1 MKEVYMKG
9 KTKRAIIIA
18 TAIVAILVITRIAT
32 VAISTS
38 SNKDKEQ
45 DLSKVKNFVNIIVVG
60 TKVKKGDIQ
69 KYITL
74 SGDIR
79 GISEAQVFPDVP
91 GKVEKISF
99 AEGQY
104 VKKDEPIMYIDR
116 SLVGYQYNLSP
127 VRAPIDGRV
136 GSINVSE
143 GQFVSQTTPVAVVVN
158 NRIVEIILLLPE
170 KYVNQVKRG
179 SKAIVEVPSLE
190 NEKFIG
196 YVYSSDLII
205 DRGTRTLKVR
215 IRVDNPSGKLI
226 SGMYANVKIPVETEY
241 NTTYVP
247 ITSIREIEGKTFV
260 YVLSETNIG
269 NEKLYYVSLRN
280 VLTSVSDGEKIGVK
294 GVNENEIVVSLG
306 AEYLKDGII
315 VRAIIQ

>member
-1 MKEVYMKG
+1 MKG
-9 KTKRAIIIA
+9 KTKKAIIII
-18 TAIVAILVITRIAT
+18 TALIVILVIARIAI
-32 VAISTS
+32 VVVS
-38 SNKDKEQ
+38 SNKDNKK
-45 DLSKVKNFVNIIVVG
+45 DFSKIKNFVNITVVG

-74 SGDIR
+74 SGDIK

-91 GKVEKISF
+91 GKVAKISVV
-99 AEGQY
+99 EGQY
-104 VKKDEPIMYIDR
+104 VKKNEPIMYIDR

-143 GQFVSQTTPVAVVVN
+143 GQFVSQTTPVAVVVD
-158 NRIVEIILLLPE
+158 NRIMEIILLLPE
-170 KYVNQVKRG
+170 SYISQIKRG
-179 SKAIVEVPSLE
+179 AKTIVEVPSLD

-196 YVYSSDLII
+196 YVYSSDLVI
-205 DRGTRTLKVR
+205 DRGTRTLK
-215 IRVDNPSGKLI
+215 IRVRVNNPSSKLI

-247 ITSIREIEGKTFV
+247 ITSIREIGGKTFV
-260 YVLSETNIG
+260 YILSETNISDQ
-269 NEKLYYVSLRN
+269 KLYYTSLRR
-280 VLTSVSDGEKIGVK
+280 VYTGVSDGEKIAVK
-294 GVNENEIVVSLG
+294 GVKEGEIVVSLG
-306 AEYLKDGII
+306 AEYLKDEII

>member
-1 MKEVYMKG
+1 MKG
-9 KTKRAIIIA
+9 KTKKAIIIA
-18 TAIVAILVITRIAT
+18 TALVAILVIARIAT

-38 SNKDKEQ
+38 SNKGKEK
-45 DLSKVKNFVNIIVVG
+45 DLFRVKNFVNITVVG

-91 GKVEKISF
+91 GKVAKISV

-280 VLTSVSDGEKIGVK
+280 VSTSVSDGEKIGVK

>member
-1 MKEVYMKG
+1 MKG

-38 SNKDKEQ
+38 FNKDKD
-45 DLSKVKNFVNIIVVG
+45 DLSRVKNFVNITVVG

-179 SKAIVEVPSLE
+179 SKAIVEVSSLE

>member
-1 MKEVYMKG
+1 MKG